1 MSEITVTDQSFEE
14 DVLNADI
21 PVLTDFWAEWCGPC
35 KAIAPIVAEIA
46 QEHEGELKVVK
57 LDVDSNPQTAMTYG
71 VMSIPTLILYKDRQP
86 VARIVGYQNKAQLL
100 QKISPHL
107 NTKA

>member
-14 DVLNADI
+14 DVLNSDT

-46 QEHEGELKVVK
+46 QEHEGELKVAR

-71 VMSIPTLILYKDRQP
+71 VMSIPTLILYKDGQP
-86 VARIVGYQNKAQLL
+86 AERIVGYQSKDRLL
-100 QKISPHL
+100 QKIGPHL
-107 NTKA
+107 NAKT